1 MEPVRPRAG
10 TRYTLELKRTT
21 LKRTLIALLTLMP
34 VVATAE
40 APTKRLD
47 QAATVL
53 SEVMSA
59 PDKGIPTNLLAKAQC
74 IVVVPGV
81 KQAAFIGGAKYGK
94 GFFSCRRGS
103 DWSAPASIRVEGGS
117 VGFQIGLLES
127 DMILLVMN
135 RKGADRLLST
145 QFTLGGNAEV
155 AGGPV
160 GRSATAQTDVS
171 LRAEILSYSRARG
184 AFAGISLQGATLRQ
198 DVSDN
203 AEIYGSRLTN
213 KEIIHGTVAWPDT
226 GSEFHGVL
234 VKYAKRARHLKHRS

>member
-1 MEPVRPRAG
+1 MRRV
-10 TRYTLELKRTT
+10 LIS
-21 LKRTLIALLTLMP
+21 LIALLP
-34 VVATAE
+34 VVAMAE
-40 APTKRLD
+40 EPTKRINN
-47 QAATVL
+47 AATVL

-59 PDKGIPTNLLAKAQC
+59 PDKGIPMNLLAKAQC

-103 DWSAPASIRVEGGS
+103 NWSAPGSIRVEGGS

-127 DMILLVMN
+127 DMVLLVMN

-160 GRSATAQTDVS
+160 GRSSTAQTDAS
-171 LRAEILSYSRARG
+171 FRAEMLSYSRARG
-184 AFAGISLQGATLRQ
+184 AFAGVSLQGATLRQ

-203 AEIYGSRLTN
+203 AELYGSRLTN
-213 KEIIHGTVAWPDT
+213 KQIIHGSTPWPQS
-226 GSEFHGVL
+226 GSEFHSVL
-234 VKYAKRARHLKHRS
+234 SKYASRARHLKHRS